1 MARIIVTSIDP
12 DFTPETHTVGSSSVQ
27 SGVITTGSGLVRI
40 STTTHCHIKFGA
52 NPTATEEDFLMP
64 SDHVEVFAFISG
76 QKIDPDKFP
85 VLEQILFAAGLEFND
100 TVRKNLEKAGAIA
113 SEFLHSSNI
122 LGESEYV

>member
-1 MARIIVTSIDP
+1 MSNYIVTKIDP
-12 DFTPETHTVGSSSVQ
+12 DFTPETHTVGSSSAQ

-76 QKIDPDKFP
+76 QKIAF
-85 VLEQILFAAGLEFND
+85 IAHGGGAGE
-100 TVRKNLEKAGAIA
+100 I
-113 SEFLHSSNI
+113 NI
-122 LGESEYV
+122 CAVD

>member
-1 MARIIVTSIDP
+1 MVTRIDP
-12 DFTPETHTVGSSSVQ
+12 DFTPETHTVGGSSVQ

-76 QKIDPDKFP
+76 QKIAF
-85 VLEQILFAAGLEFND
+85 IAHGGGAGE
-100 TVRKNLEKAGAIA
+100 I
-113 SEFLHSSNI
+113 NI
-122 LGESEYV
+122 CAVD

>member
-1 MARIIVTSIDP
+1 MVTRIDP

-40 STTTHCHIKFGA
+40 STTTHCHLKFGA

-76 QKIDPDKFP
+76 QKIAF
-85 VLEQILFAAGLEFND
+85 IAHGGGAGE
-100 TVRKNLEKAGAIA
+100 I
-113 SEFLHSSNI
+113 NI
-122 LGESEYV
+122 CAVD

>member
-1 MARIIVTSIDP
+1 MANYIVTSIDP

-76 QKIDPDKFP
+76 QKIAF
-85 VLEQILFAAGLEFND
+85 IAHGGGAGE
-100 TVRKNLEKAGAIA
+100 I
-113 SEFLHSSNI
+113 NI
-122 LGESEYV
+122 CAVD